1 MGYRQD
7 DKYIIYPLYFDSS
20 ISRKDGRRIPIKLS
34 VEKPLISEISVA
46 AKNLGFQ
53 PILENDCSHPKK
65 SWKNEGRILVDK
77 EDSKQSMILQI
88 AKSL

>member
-1 MGYRQD
+1 MGYRED

-20 ISRKDGRRIPIKLS
+20 ISRKSGRRVPIKLS
-34 VEKPLISEISVA
+34 VEKPSISNISIA

-53 PILENDCSHPKK
+53 PILEKDCSHPKR
-65 SWKNEGRILVDK
+65 SWKNEGRILIVK